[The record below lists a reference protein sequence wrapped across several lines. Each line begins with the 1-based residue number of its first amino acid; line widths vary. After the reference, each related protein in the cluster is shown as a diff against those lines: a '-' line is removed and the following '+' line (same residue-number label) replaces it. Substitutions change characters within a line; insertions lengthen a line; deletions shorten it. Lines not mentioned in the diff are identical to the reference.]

1 MRRLQ
6 RNADIS
12 PEHPKL
18 GSRGE
23 CAAQEQPAASAQK
36 RTVLAAWG
44 PLLSRSFP
52 GTKEGGSSP
61 VSAAQPLLPL

>member
-18 GSRGE
+18 GSRGA
-23 CAAQEQPAASAQK
+23 CAAQEQPAASRPEAHSPG
-36 RTVLAAWG
+36 RVGAA
-44 PLLSRSFP
+44 PF
-52 GTKEGGSSP
+52 
-61 VSAAQPLLPL
+61 PLLPWNKGRGL